1 MDEAG
6 DGGHIRRGPSREKVG
21 DGLPVHSGAG
31 GGRALAQAPVVQDQ
45 REGACDVADRFGGRV
60 DARLFG
66 PGFRIVGQLP
76 GGACAGA
83 SADHA
88 RAILSVAV
96 DQLWNGC
103 LSSRYAWTVVLDPVT
118 SAKITRYRPKS
129 VPPVW
134 AQVAPLV
141 RSIVSAA
148 VTAVPY
154 DAERLLHVVGRLA
167 LWAEAAGIER
177 YQSAHPLHPAA
188 DHRNP
193 RHRDHS

>member
-1 MDEAG
+1 M
-6 DGGHIRRGPSREKVG
+6 
-21 DGLPVHSGAG
+21 
-31 GGRALAQAPVVQDQ
+31 
-45 REGACDVADRFGGRV
+45 ADPFGGRV

-96 DQLWNGC
+96 EQLWNGC

-167 LWAEAAGIER
+167 LWAEAAGMSGIN
-177 YQSAHPLHPAA
+177 LHILFTRQQATGTRDTATTHEVIASITGPAA
-188 DHRNP
+188 QPPDTASLPPPNGPKIRTP
-193 RHRDHS
+193 T